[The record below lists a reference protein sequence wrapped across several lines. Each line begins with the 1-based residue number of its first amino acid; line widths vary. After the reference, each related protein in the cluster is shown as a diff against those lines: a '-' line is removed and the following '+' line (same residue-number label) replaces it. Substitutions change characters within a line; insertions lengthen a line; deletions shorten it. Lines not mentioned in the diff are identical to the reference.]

1 MPHRKGYFNEKLVGE
16 YLADDKAAQT
26 ILTPIVIDTLLA
38 AKEEEYCW
46 LDSLRDMG
54 YNIDEFGPNSYR
66 IKEIPYFMEIS
77 EAEKFAKDYIEQTQ
91 SGIKL
96 NNTVVINKLI
106 TRSCKSAIK
115 AHDKLSREEM
125 EALMND
131 LKRCRNPFSCP
142 HGRPTFIRFSMYDI
156 EKMFKRA

>member
-1 MPHRKGYFNEKLVGE
+1 MYGR
-16 YLADDKAAQT
+16 
-26 ILTPIVIDTLLA
+26 
-38 AKEEEYCW
+38 
-46 LDSLRDMG
+46 
-54 YNIDEFGPNSYR
+54 YR